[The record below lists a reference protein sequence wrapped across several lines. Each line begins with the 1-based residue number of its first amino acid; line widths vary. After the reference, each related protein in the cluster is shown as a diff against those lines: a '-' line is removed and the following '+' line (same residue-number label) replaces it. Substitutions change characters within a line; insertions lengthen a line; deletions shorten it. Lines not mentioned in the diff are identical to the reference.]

1 MFIGAVSIDMSF
13 WKWLKPL
20 LTQQQIVYLEPVGDL
35 ILTKED
41 FGYQWL
47 EEANLKIEFQAFD
60 SLDREFLAKKL
71 SRPKDKSTYKIFGD
85 LLEYEKL
92 SSQQATPTK
101 SSARESH
108 TIRSQPRHVKFL
120 DFKAN
125 TKKKPERKLQDS
137 ILLPSKH
144 SIITNSPDDEVSV
157 TNISMRMTPPSTEEI
172 EIYEHDETLAEEKR
186 QLKLRSPPQ
195 TRPSTRKLEH
205 EKEVKQNLSEL
216 TRDFSQSVQDYKND
230 TQEIL
235 KKLANLSMKQ
245 DRLEKD
251 WERFQVTFIGLD
263 GLRKITPEARRLYDE
278 IHYEHE
284 LDIRDFKE
292 ANSYKQRELE
302 KLEKG
307 LSQARKENQ
316 KLRAQLSLSLPDDS
330 KALYEKLEKL
340 KKDGRKDL
348 QPLLGE
354 NEMLLLKLEGL
365 QEKRREIIDDLLSSS
380 HFPTEEYSEL
390 INELNEE
397 TEVNFYLQKGASEQK
412 ITIEALT
419 NVLRSQADTL
429 SRIEKVYKEY
439 TSTLERTIDDIKCEI
454 GASLN

>member
-216 TRDFSQSVQDYKND
+216 TRDFAQSVQDYKND

-235 KKLANLSMKQ
+235 KKLANLSQKQ

-340 KKDGRKDL
+340 KKEGRKDL

-380 HFPTEEYSEL
+380 HFPAEEYSEL

-454 GASLN
+454 GAFFK

>member
-1 MFIGAVSIDMSF
+1 
-13 WKWLKPL
+13 
-20 LTQQQIVYLEPVGDL
+20 
-35 ILTKED
+35 
-41 FGYQWL
+41 
-47 EEANLKIEFQAFD
+47 
-60 SLDREFLAKKL
+60 LAKKL

-92 SSQQATPTK
+92 SSHHATPTK

-216 TRDFSQSVQDYKND
+216 TRDFAQSVQEYKND

-235 KKLANLSMKQ
+235 KKLANLSQKQ

-251 WERFQVTFIGLD
+251 
-263 GLRKITPEARRLYDE
+263 
-278 IHYEHE
+278 
-284 LDIRDFKE
+284 
-292 ANSYKQRELE
+292 
-302 KLEKG
+302 
-307 LSQARKENQ
+307 
-316 KLRAQLSLSLPDDS
+316 
-330 KALYEKLEKL
+330 
-340 KKDGRKDL
+340 
-348 QPLLGE
+348 
-354 NEMLLLKLEGL
+354 
-365 QEKRREIIDDLLSSS
+365 
-380 HFPTEEYSEL
+380 
-390 INELNEE
+390 
-397 TEVNFYLQKGASEQK
+397 
-412 ITIEALT
+412 
-419 NVLRSQADTL
+419 
-429 SRIEKVYKEY
+429 
-439 TSTLERTIDDIKCEI
+439 
-454 GASLN
+454 